1 MPYYDTT
8 LLDIHILYKYS
19 TVNDEK
25 AERKAI
31 YMYAFCIKIR
41 VILQVITDFV
51 IKFDPAD

>member
-1 MPYYDTT
+1 MI
-8 LLDIHILYKYS
+8 LLYSIYILYKYS

-25 AERKAI
+25 TERKAI